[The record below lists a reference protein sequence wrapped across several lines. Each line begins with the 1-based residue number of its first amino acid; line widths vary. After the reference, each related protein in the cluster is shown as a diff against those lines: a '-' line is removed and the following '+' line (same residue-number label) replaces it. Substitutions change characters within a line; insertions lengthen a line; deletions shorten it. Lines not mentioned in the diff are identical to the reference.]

1 MKFEDRIKTLSNEQL
16 EEEYSKILKAGARTR
31 QSGKTETRMHALE
44 EIQKE
49 MDRRDLKI

>member
-1 MKFEDRIKTLSNEQL
+1 MEFKDKIKTLSNEQL
-16 EEEYSKILKAGARTR
+16 EEEYSKILKAGAGPR

-49 MDRRDLKI
+49 MYEFASS